1 MARRGRLLD
10 ALLVPIDP
18 DALPSDVATLRAMLA
33 AQSADMAR
41 QSAEM
46 AAQRT
51 ELAAARAGLLEQRY
65 EIEALRARLARALRV
80 AFGRSSEKLRAQV
93 EQLELTLADLDELLA
108 ETEPR
113 DADALAEPIEAQ
125 AAKPLRM
132 PSI

>member
-1 MARRGRLLD
+1 V
-10 ALLVPIDP
+10 LVPIDP

-65 EIEALRARLARALRV
+65 EIEALRARLAKRHAPRAGDRATDAHPTDRIPTAHREPPTAIIDTPKMGNQPLICTTP
-80 AFGRSSEKLRAQV
+80 RS
-93 EQLELTLADLDELLA
+93 
-108 ETEPR
+108 
-113 DADALAEPIEAQ
+113 
-125 AAKPLRM
+125 
-132 PSI
+132 